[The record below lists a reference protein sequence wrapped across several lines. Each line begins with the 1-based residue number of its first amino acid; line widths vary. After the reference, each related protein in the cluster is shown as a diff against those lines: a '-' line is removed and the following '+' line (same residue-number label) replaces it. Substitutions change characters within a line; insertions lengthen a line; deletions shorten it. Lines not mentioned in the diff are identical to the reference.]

1 MFDPL
6 QGKLGRILGGTALTV
21 VLFIASPNGAN
32 AAAGRSSGAWRWLAG
47 LWTDGIAAVAHDGT
61 ATRPA
66 ASPSRAVQ
74 AKDVV
79 CPPTG
84 CPTGTGTT
92 TQGTGTD
99 PDGKPH

>member
-21 VLFIASPNGAN
+21 VLFIASPTGAN
-32 AAAGRSSGAWRWLAG
+32 AATGRSSGAWQWLVG
-47 LWTDGIAAVAHDGT
+47 LWTDGIGAVTRDWT

-66 ASPSRAVQ
+66 ASPSPAIQ
-74 AKDVV
+74 AKTVV

-84 CPTGTGTT
+84 CPTAPSTN
-92 TQGTGTD
+92 QGSSTD
-99 PDGKPH
+99 PDGKP